1 MMEARMKMLR
11 YILIVCSGVFIIQT
25 AAIRCYTDLEATQ
38 VNSFHLSLSLSPIEN
53 FSLPESKESNL
64 GFSGGFNNE
73 LLVSISGVR
82 AGDRLCQDP
91 EEISG
96 L

>member
-1 MMEARMKMLR
+1 MKMLR

-38 VNSFHLSLSLSPIEN
+38 VNSFHLSPIEI
-53 FSLPESKESNL
+53 FSFLKSKESNL
-64 GFSGGFNNE
+64 EFSGGFNNV

-91 EEISG
+91 EEISR